1 LLGTDLAE
9 IIVPYTN
16 AEIMSLW
23 IISEDWQ
30 RVLSNYLEIL
40 TTNIL
45 KASTFS
51 LWKEKKK
58 EKLNWILPCIVK
70 EMPVPNVPLIYTD
83 ENEFGMAG
91 YNSDKMSKVIQSPH
105 TSVQKFR
112 AIHNSYGIIRFS

>member
-1 LLGTDLAE
+1 MSDLIVKRRIRLCQLSGTDLAE

-45 KASTFS
+45 KESTFS

-58 EKLNWILPCIVK
+58 KN
-70 EMPVPNVPLIYTD
+70 LI
-83 ENEFGMAG
+83 G
-91 YNSDKMSKVIQSPH
+91 
-105 TSVQKFR
+105 
-112 AIHNSYGIIRFS
+112 FSHVL